1 MHCEMG
7 LRLWN
12 KPHFEISKVVALFP
26 TESSRLKLEEDE
38 QRSRRRRRLARSAV
52 SAFAVRVAVE
62 TDQVDLS
69 HPLPILNV
77 SEHLTRVSLQLSNT
91 AVCSAFHFPSVPARF
106 HQLIN
111 FPSFAAFRAVV
122 GGLLGT
128 QNGREVEIM
137 NSFELVIDAETNKV
151 DFDYFVTR
159 KEQCQSRPIALSNF
173 R

>member
-1 MHCEMG
+1 MRS
-7 LRLWN
+7 LLVPAW
-12 KPHFEISKVVALFP
+12 
-26 TESSRLKLEEDE
+26 KLTKLD
-38 QRSRRRRRLARSAV
+38 R
-52 SAFAVRVAVE
+52 
-62 TDQVDLS
+62 S

-91 AVCSAFHFPSVPARF
+91 AVCSASRFPPFPAQF

-111 FPSFAAFRAVV
+111 SPSFASFRAVV

-128 QNGREVEIM
+128 QKGREVEIM

-159 KEQCQSRPIALSNF
+159 KEQCQSLAIIPYKF
-173 R
+173 C